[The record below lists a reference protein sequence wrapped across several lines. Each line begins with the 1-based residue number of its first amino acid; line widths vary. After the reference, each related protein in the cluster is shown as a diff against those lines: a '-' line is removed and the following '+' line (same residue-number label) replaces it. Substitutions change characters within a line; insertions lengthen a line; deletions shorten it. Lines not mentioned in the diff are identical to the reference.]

1 MPRSST
7 RQVLSIA
14 ACGFLICGSAGPIS
28 AQDAKSNV
36 NQDARTLVD
45 YQERVKTY
53 VDLHTRMES
62 KLPPLPKEAT
72 PQQIDRNQRELG
84 RLIREGRAGA
94 RQGDV
99 FTPDMQAFVKRLMGT
114 TFAKA
119 KGAELRASIMDENP
133 VGIKIAV
140 NGRYPD
146 EVPLATMPPEVLET
160 LPKMPEELEYRFVGD
175 SLVILDV
182 HAHVIVDYVPN
193 VLPK

>member
-1 MPRSST
+1 MSGSLIRG
-7 RQVLSIA
+7 VLSA
-14 ACGFLICGSAGPIS
+14 VACGLLICGSGGDAS
-28 AQDAKSNV
+28 AQEAKSGV
-36 NQDARTLVD
+36 NPDAQTLTD

-53 VDLHTRMES
+53 VDLHKRMES
-62 KLPPLPKEAT
+62 KLPGLPKEAT
-72 PQQIDRNQRELG
+72 PQQIDLNQRELG
-84 RLIREGRAGA
+84 KLIREGRAGA

-99 FTPDMQAFVKRLMGT
+99 FTPDMQAFVKRLLGT
-114 TFAKA
+114 TFAKT
-119 KGAELRASIMDENP
+119 KGAQLRASIMDENP

-182 HAHVIVDYVPN
+182 HAHVIVDYIPN